1 MPTTEAAIDR
11 GFARDLY
18 VSLGELTKDGT
29 WIVRVQCKPFMGWIW
44 AGALVIAAGGLL
56 AAIDRRYRTR
66 RVPAADTARVAPDIA
81 IPVPSSSRSA

>member
-1 MPTTEAAIDR
+1 
-11 GFARDLY
+11 

-29 WIVRVQCKPFMGWIW
+29 WIVRVQHKPFMGWIW

-66 RVPAADTARVAPDIA
+66 RVPAADAARAAPDIA
-81 IPVPSSSRSA
+81 IPVPSTSRSA